1 MSEVKVKEEKATI
14 IDGKDLILGRLGSN
28 VAKRLLLGES
38 IKIVNCKDIVIL
50 GRKKYLVEKYKNKLK
65 NKVVKQGPYYS
76 RSPSDIVKRAFRNM
90 VPYKNKRGVEALKR
104 LKCYNSVPSVLLNSP
119 KEVVESAK
127 VDDNSVFYYTKV
139 GDICKVLGY
148 NKLK

>member
-1 MSEVKVKEEKATI
+1 MSEVKVKEVSATI

-38 IKIVNCKDIVIL
+38 IRIVNCKDVVIL
-50 GRKKYLVEKYKNKLK
+50 GRKTYLVEKYKTKIT
-65 NKVVKQGPYYS
+65 NKVILQGPYYS

-90 VPYKNKRGVEALKR
+90 VPYKNQRGAEALKR
-104 LKCYNSVPSVLLNSP
+104 LKCYNSVPSVLLNSS
-119 KEVVESAK
+119 KEVVENAK
-127 VDDNSVFYYTKV
+127 VDDNSVLYYTKV

-148 NKLK
+148 DKLK